1 MSLRNHN
8 DSLRNIQNP
17 TSSPPTPVSLS
28 FGQKEKGK
36 WRSCTQQVPRDR
48 GQGLVGPWP
57 LPRDCWLEILVPTS
71 LSLFRS
77 LEFWQMRMSPLGGY
91 ESPLLPLKPIFV
103 CLGLSIQ
110 RIRTMTVIHSQKILI
125 IPNWNCIP
133 INNSPS
139 PSSQPWG
146 NHYYVFCLHV
156 FSYYR
161 YLTEV
166 CNRIGPYRD
175 FPGKTAPPPGSLL

>member
-1 MSLRNHN
+1 MTPWETFKILPLLPLCLWVLASDRKRRASEGRALSR
-8 DSLRNIQNP
+8 
-17 TSSPPTPVSLS
+17 SPEIEGRAL
-28 FGQKEKGK
+28 
-36 WRSCTQQVPRDR
+36 WVPD
-48 GQGLVGPWP
+48 LY
-57 LPRDCWLEILVPTS
+57 PRDCWLEILVPTS

-175 FPGKTAPPPGSLL
+175 FPGKTPPPPGSLL